1 VVKKVIGAAAVAAF
15 VLLAWPA
22 KAEASSITVA
32 GSTLGCFG
40 VPGGCPTYSL
50 NPWSGTEYDMYFYG
64 GGFNELTDLAGSAGP
79 FAIGAFGR
87 ENDNLSTTSPDLD
100 FTLQVTFTLP
110 VGVNGSPS
118 TFTAVIVGKNSGGG
132 GPVNV
137 NFDNSLIHFTYSNV
151 GGSGE
156 FYFSVFD
163 VDGINKNTTADN
175 KRETLYAQIT
185 GATFTPA
192 GVINPNAAAVPEPA
206 SLLLL
211 ATGLT
216 VLGLRLRKSTR
227 KS

>member
-1 VVKKVIGAAAVAAF
+1 VVKKVIGATATVAF
-15 VLLAWPA
+15 VLLAWAPR
-22 KAEASSITVA
+22 AEASAITVA

-40 VPGGCPTYSL
+40 VPGGCPVFTA
-50 NPWSGTEYDMYFYG
+50 NPWSGTEYDMYFYNAS
-64 GGFNELTDLAGSAGP
+64 FNELTDAGGSAGP

-87 ENDNLSTTSPDLD
+87 DNDNLSTSSPDLD

-118 TFTAVIVGKNSGGG
+118 TFTALIVGKNSGGG

-137 NFDNSLIHFTYSNV
+137 DFDNNPIHFTYSNA

-163 VDGINKNTTADN
+163 VNGVSKNTTEDG
-175 KRETLYAQIT
+175 KREALFAQIT

-192 GVINPNAAAVPEPA
+192 VIINPNAAAVPEPA
-206 SLLLL
+206 SLVLLT
-211 ATGLT
+211 TGLMA
-216 VLGLRLRKSTR
+216 LGLRLRKSTR

>member
-1 VVKKVIGAAAVAAF
+1 VVKKVIGAAAFAAF
-15 VLLAWPA
+15 VLLASAPR
-22 KAEASSITVA
+22 AEASSIITVA
-32 GSTLGCFG
+32 GGTLGCFG
-40 VPGGCPTYSL
+40 VPGGCPTYSV

-64 GGFNELTDLAGSAGP
+64 ASFNEQTDVVGSAGP

-87 ENDNLSTTSPDLD
+87 DNDNLSTNSPDLD

-137 NFDNSLIHFTYSNV
+137 NFDNTPIHFTYSNI

-185 GATFTPA
+185 GATFTTV
-192 GVINPNAAAVPEPA
+192 GVNPNAAAVPEPA
-206 SLLLL
+206 SLVLL
-211 ATGLT
+211 ATGL
-216 VLGLRLRKSTR
+216 VAVGLRLRKSTR